1 MGFCTIA
8 FPVVASRELSRQ
20 YILGRLREDTA
31 EVGDIRPHTASM
43 RGFTMKFDWH
53 LTLVRFIMAG
63 VSYYQIIE
71 ASNIIR
77 SARRLVYAASRNL
90 LRRTNTYCESRTMD
104 DKTMRR
110 NGSHDS
116 WGFFFRSIEQYLFSW
131 LGRTVSEH
139 NIDGL
144 KIFSGSVTGLAWCK
158 NICINK
164 FWDTEM
170 SRENTDVWLIWVCT
184 TLDETFIIN
193 SLCLELNNLWR
204 FLMEFLRGQV
214 TFRLFQTWQNKFCTN
229 RIRNNIKL
237 IMKFKINL
245 LATAIGKT
253 KMYYFIKRKKHWH
266 CKHSPIVFQ
275 QIKNIHLRNSREK
288 SLSQ

>member
-1 MGFCTIA
+1 MSFPRHRLGFRVFSKKRARSREPPPFSSSSFVFPPERIPYVGNREKKKERETETEMKGRTGEWKKREHPMGFCTIA

-116 WGFFFRSIEQYLFSW
+116 
-131 LGRTVSEH
+131 
-139 NIDGL
+139 
-144 KIFSGSVTGLAWCK
+144 
-158 NICINK
+158 
-164 FWDTEM
+164 
-170 SRENTDVWLIWVCT
+170 
-184 TLDETFIIN
+184 
-193 SLCLELNNLWR
+193 
-204 FLMEFLRGQV
+204 
-214 TFRLFQTWQNKFCTN
+214 
-229 RIRNNIKL
+229 
-237 IMKFKINL
+237 
-245 LATAIGKT
+245 
-253 KMYYFIKRKKHWH
+253 
-266 CKHSPIVFQ
+266 
-275 QIKNIHLRNSREK
+275 
-288 SLSQ
+288 